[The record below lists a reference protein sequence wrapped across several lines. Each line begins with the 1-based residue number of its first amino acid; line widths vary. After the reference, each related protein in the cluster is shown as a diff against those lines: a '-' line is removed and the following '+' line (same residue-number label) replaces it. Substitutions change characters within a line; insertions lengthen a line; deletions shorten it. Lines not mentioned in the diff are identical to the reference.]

1 MIDIMQWLIAVLGL
15 GLILAV
21 LLFLWGMLGLAAYLE
36 VTGRREEKRNQN
48 ESR

>member
-1 MIDIMQWLIAVLGL
+1 MIDALQWFIAVLGL

-21 LLFLWGMLGLAAYLE
+21 LLFLWFMLGLAAYLE
-36 VTGRREEKRNQN
+36 VTGIRKEKRNKN